1 MRVAL
6 LLLMGAREGGLL
18 GWATGLRGDNG
29 RDLLGDKLELLL
41 GAVSFFFVVSGF
53 FFVASVA
60 SFVAPVASVVASGAL
75 GGRASPS

>member
-1 MRVAL
+1 
-6 LLLMGAREGGLL
+6 MGSREGELL
-18 GWATGLRGDNG
+18 GWATRWSRPAGLQGDAG
-29 RDLLGDKLELLL
+29 RDLLSDKLELLL
-41 GAVSFFFVVSGF
+41 GAVSFPFVVSGF